1 MFVMSSV
8 KVPLNS
14 LPVTFGLENISEEVG
29 RHSILQRSSFDEVK
43 DTAKDDV
50 VSKLEILTYFML
62 LEGKVPAPGL
72 IPFTFIKSMDV
83 VGGIVTILLSTLV
96 TLPIVK

>member
-29 RHSILQRSSFDEVK
+29 RHSILQRSSLDEVK
-43 DTAKDDV
+43 ETAKEDEL
-50 VSKLEILTYFML
+50 SKLEILTYFIL

-72 IPFTFIKSMDV
+72 TPFTFIKSIDV
-83 VGGIVTILLSTLV
+83 VG
-96 TLPIVK
+96 VK